1 MTLFNEMILD
11 SNSLFLRK
19 DLGGLYSIPKVI
31 GYYCVSK
38 TNGYMVAFPGF
49 ANIYLKA
56 MEVCKTD
63 VQTII
68 RLLDKSA
75 ELIDKYCKKPC
86 EVDKARQARNI
97 SKKLKKK
104 IDNGKE

>member
-11 SNSLFLRK
+11 SNLLCLRK
-19 DLGGLYSIPKVI
+19 DLDGLYFIPKVI
-31 GYYCVSK
+31 GYYCVSRI
-38 TNGYMVAFPGF
+38 NGCMVVSLGF
-49 ANIYLKA
+49 VNIYLKA

-86 EVDKARQARNI
+86 KADKARQARNI

>member
-1 MTLFNEMILD
+1 MG

-19 DLGGLYSIPKVI
+19 DLAGLYSSPKVI
-31 GYYCVSK
+31 GYYYVSK
-38 TNGYMVAFPGF
+38 INGYTVVSLGF
-49 ANIYLKA
+49 ANIYLKT

-63 VQTII
+63 VQTVI

-75 ELIDKYCKKPC
+75 ELINEYCKKPC
-86 EVDKARQARNI
+86 ELDKARQAKKL

-104 IDNGKE
+104 IYNGKE

>member
-1 MTLFNEMILD
+1 MKLFNEMIMG

-19 DLGGLYSIPKVI
+19 DLAGLYSIPKVI
-31 GYYCVSK
+31 GYYYVSK
-38 TNGYMVAFPGF
+38 INGYTVVSLGF
-49 ANIYLKA
+49 ANIYLKT

-63 VQTII
+63 VQTVI

-75 ELIDKYCKKPC
+75 ELINEYCKKPC
-86 EVDKARQARNI
+86 ELDKARQAKRL

-104 IDNGKE
+104 IYNGKE

>member
-11 SNSLFLRK
+11 SNSLFLKK
-19 DLGGLYSIPKVI
+19 DLGGLYSIPRLI
-31 GYYCVSK
+31 GYYCVNK
-38 TNGYMVAFPGF
+38 INGYMVVSLGF
-49 ANIYLKA
+49 ANIYLKT

-86 EVDKARQARNI
+86 EFDKARQAKKL
-97 SKKLKKK
+97 SKKLKNK
-104 IDNGKE
+104 IYNGKE

>member
-1 MTLFNEMILD
+1 MVF
-11 SNSLFLRK
+11 FL
-19 DLGGLYSIPKVI
+19 
-31 GYYCVSK
+31 
-38 TNGYMVAFPGF
+38 GF
-49 ANIYLKA
+49 ANIYFKT

-63 VQTII
+63 MQTSI

-86 EVDKARQARNI
+86 EFDKARQAKKL

-104 IDNGKE
+104 IYNGKE

>member
-1 MTLFNEMILD
+1 MLFSEMILD
-11 SNSLFLRK
+11 SNLLCLRK
-19 DLGGLYSIPKVI
+19 DLDGLYFIPKVI
-31 GYYCVSK
+31 DYYCVSK

-49 ANIYLKA
+49 ANIYLKT

-63 VQTII
+63 VQTVI

-75 ELIDKYCKKPC
+75 ELINEYCKKPC
-86 EVDKARQARNI
+86 ELDKARQAKKL

-104 IDNGKE
+104 IYNGKE

>member
-1 MTLFNEMILD
+1 
-11 SNSLFLRK
+11 
-19 DLGGLYSIPKVI
+19 
-31 GYYCVSK
+31 
-38 TNGYMVAFPGF
+38 
-49 ANIYLKA
+49 

-75 ELIDKYCKKPC
+75 ELIDRYCKKPC
-86 EVDKARQARNI
+86 EFDKARQAKKL

-104 IDNGKE
+104 IYNGKE

>member
-1 MTLFNEMILD
+1 M
-11 SNSLFLRK
+11 
-19 DLGGLYSIPKVI
+19 GGLYSILKVI
-31 GYYCVSK
+31 GYYCVNRI
-38 TNGYMVAFPGF
+38 NGCMVAFPGF

-63 VQTII
+63 IQNLI

-86 EVDKARQARNI
+86 EQDKARQCRKT

-104 IDNGKE
+104 IKNEDITNQ